1 MTQEL
6 VSDLSV
12 LLPSVLLTVM
22 LAFFVLT
29 DTYIGKGHRRVLLIV
44 CTLIFGLIVQ
54 NYSDMLL
61 QGRYV
66 NIPLRM
72 AVSIIGY
79 IMRPMILVLFCHV
92 LNPRGRFRPAWA
104 LTAVNG
110 IIYLTASFSYLTFWF
125 NEANHYQA
133 GPLRYTCHVI
143 SALLLF
149 NLLFLSIRR
158 FGTTGAPQRSYR

>member
-54 NYSDMLL
+54 NHSRANKVD
-61 QGRYV
+61 
-66 NIPLRM
+66 
-72 AVSIIGY
+72 
-79 IMRPMILVLFCHV
+79 LFCLHG
-92 LNPRGRFRPAWA
+92 GRF
-104 LTAVNG
+104 TCCFE
-110 IIYLTASFSYLTFWF
+110 FSKR
-125 NEANHYQA
+125 ANF
-133 GPLRYTCHVI
+133 P
-143 SALLLF
+143 F
-149 NLLFLSIRR
+149 
-158 FGTTGAPQRSYR
+158 

>member
-54 NYSDMLL
+54 NHSRANKVD
-61 QGRYV
+61 
-66 NIPLRM
+66 
-72 AVSIIGY
+72 
-79 IMRPMILVLFCHV
+79 LFCLHG
-92 LNPRGRFRPAWA
+92 GRFPFCFE
-104 LTAVNG
+104 
-110 IIYLTASFSYLTFWF
+110 FSKRAKFPF
-125 NEANHYQA
+125 
-133 GPLRYTCHVI
+133 
-143 SALLLF
+143 
-149 NLLFLSIRR
+149 
-158 FGTTGAPQRSYR
+158 

>member
-22 LAFFVLT
+22 LALFVLT
-29 DTYIGKGHRRVLLIV
+29 DTYIDKNHRRVLLIV
-44 CTLIFGLIVQ
+44 CTLIFSLIVQ

-79 IMRPMILVLFCHV
+79 ILRPMILVMFCHV
-92 LNPRGRFRPAWA
+92 VNPRSRFRTAWA

-110 IIYLTASFSYLTFWF
+110 IIYLTASFSHLTFWF
-125 NEANHYQA
+125 NEANQYQE
-133 GPLRYTCHVI
+133 GLLRYTCHVI

-158 FGTTGAPQRSYR
+158 FRTTGAPQRSYR

>member
-54 NYSDMLL
+54 NHSRANKVD
-61 QGRYV
+61 
-66 NIPLRM
+66 
-72 AVSIIGY
+72 
-79 IMRPMILVLFCHV
+79 LFCLHG
-92 LNPRGRFRPAWA
+92 GRF
-104 LTAVNG
+104 
-110 IIYLTASFSYLTFWF
+110 SF
-125 NEANHYQA
+125 
-133 GPLRYTCHVI
+133 
-143 SALLLF
+143 LF
-149 NLLFLSIRR
+149 
-158 FGTTGAPQRSYR
+158 